1 VKLEP
6 VLTWKTRIV
15 QLKNIEAGEYV
26 GYGLSF
32 RANRATTLAV
42 IPVGYYEGFD
52 RALSNVGQALVGG
65 APVPIVG
72 RVAMNMTVLDVTD
85 VAPRLDDEVVLIGRQ
100 GESEITADELANKA
114 GTIAYEIV
122 SRINPLLERRLI

>member
-1 VKLEP
+1 
-6 VLTWKTRIV
+6 
-15 QLKNIEAGEYV
+15 
-26 GYGLSF
+26 
-32 RANRATTLAV
+32 
-42 IPVGYYEGFD
+42 
-52 RALSNVGQALVGG
+52 
-65 APVPIVG
+65 
-72 RVAMNMTVLDVTD
+72 MNMTVLDVTD